1 METSYSGAKHAV
13 LHAQNKR
20 LCLGPIETY
29 NSLPKDAVLQSNSTD
44 EVGDP

>member
-20 LCLGPIETY
+20 LCLGPIETCY
-29 NSLPKDAVLQSNSTD
+29 SGPKVALLHPNTTD
-44 EVGDP
+44 ESWDP